1 MSLALNSFSDPT
13 KPNFRFFQSPNRS
26 HSFYDSFENV
36 MKLKGL
42 YETKIVDFEEKDS
55 NVMDCVLAAI
65 V

>member
-1 MSLALNSFSDPT
+1 
-13 KPNFRFFQSPNRS
+13 
-26 HSFYDSFENV
+26 